1 MDFTGASEPDP
12 LPPKV
17 VDGKDE
23 LNLAEFPLSALA
35 DRLQPDQ
42 QTLVFEDR
50 VLDANRGEMITRR
63 LSIAASA
70 EYGLPTALDDEVILG
85 LIQLSKLR
93 GFADRR
99 VSFTRYQLIQLLGWR
114 NETKSYERVE
124 KSLNRLVGVTFYYK
138 NAWWDRERPGWVDEK
153 FHILDNVT
161 LFHRDQAPRIVN
173 VAHEASRSLSSFV
186 WNEVLFRSFRAGN
199 LKSLD
204 FDFYKSLNGAI
215 AKRLYRFLDKRFFHR
230 KRWEFNLKEVAW
242 EHIGLSRNYDCAS
255 LKRKLHPAVD
265 ELERR
270 RFLKPMNEEA
280 RFRKVSS
287 GEWRVLFEAAP
298 AQVSVPQP
306 VQHDGSAALKA
317 ALMER
322 GVSATVAQDTVTQ
335 YSLDRIRSQLEVFD
349 WLTAQRD
356 AKVSKNPPGFLV
368 ASIRGEYAP
377 PRGFIP
383 QRQREQ
389 HAREAAERERR
400 LEQRRQKQEA
410 ARLAK
415 AQARDEAVS
424 QFWLALSEPERQ
436 RLETEALEQA
446 NPVRRRFLAQG
457 GSLGEA
463 ARKTILDAYAL
474 NLMKTGA

>member
-1 MDFTGASEPDP
+1 MDFTAAFDPDP

-50 VLDANRGEMITRR
+50 VWDANRGEIIARQ
-63 LSIAASA
+63 LSITASA

-114 NETKSYERVE
+114 NETKSYERIE
-124 KSLNRLVGVTFYYK
+124 KSLNRLVGVTFYYQ
-138 NAWWDRERPGWVDEK
+138 NAWWDRKQQGWVDEK

-161 LFHRDQAPRIVN
+161 LFHRDQPPRIAS
-173 VAHEASRSLSSFV
+173 VAHEASRSLSSFA

-204 FDFYKSLNGAI
+204 FDFYKSLDGAI

-230 KRWEFNLKEVAW
+230 KRWEFNLKELAW
-242 EHIGLSRNYDCAS
+242 EHVGLSRNYDCAS
-255 LKRKLHPAVD
+255 LKRKLQPAIE

-270 RFLKPMNEEA
+270 RFLRPISEKD
-280 RFRKVSS
+280 RFRKISS
-287 GEWRVLFEAAP
+287 GEWRALFEAAQSQAP
-298 AQVSVPQP
+298 VPQS
-306 VQHDGSAALKA
+306 VRSNGSTALRA

-322 GVSATVAQDTVTQ
+322 GVSPTIAQDTVTQ
-335 YSLDRIRSQLEVFD
+335 YPQDRIRNRLEVFD
-349 WLTAQRD
+349 WLVAQRD
-356 AKVSKNPPGFLV
+356 VKVSKNPPGFLV

-377 PRGFIP
+377 PRDFVSR
-383 QRQREQ
+383 QQSEQRAKEAADRQR
-389 HAREAAERERR
+389 RSAERR
-400 LEQRRQKQEA
+400 QRQEA
-410 ARLAK
+410 AREAK
-415 AQARDEAVS
+415 AQSREDAVKL
-424 QFWLALSEPERQ
+424 FWQSLSEEERW
-436 RLETEALEQA
+436 RLETEALNRA
-446 NPVRRRFLAQG
+446 SPVRRKYLEHG

-463 ARKTILDAYAL
+463 ARKAILDAYAL
-474 NLMKTGA
+474 NLMQAGA